1 MSETMFAPKVT
12 IEPGNQRLEVISVE
26 KTETYGPQ
34 LAIKLRVVGGEHDDY
49 TFTDYASRD
58 EDTGRINQGSKAW
71 TIYEACLGKDFH
83 EKIKGLDDVVGK
95 EFMARVE
102 MTKTGSRNKV
112 EHGTVGPA
120 PSRDQEDAD
129 FDDLPYEPKAPF

>member
-12 IEPGNQRLEVISVE
+12 LEPGNQRLEVISVE

-34 LAIKLRVVGGEHDDY
+34 LAIKLRVVGGEHGDY
-49 TFTDYASRD
+49 TFTDYANRD

-83 EKIKGLDDVVGK
+83 EKIKGLDAVVGK

-102 MTKTGSRNKV
+102 TTKTGSRNKV

-120 PSRDQEDAD
+120 PSRDEEDDD
-129 FDDLPYEPKAPF
+129 FNAIPF

>member
-102 MTKTGSRNKV
+102 TTKTGSRNKV

-120 PSRDQEDAD
+120 PSRDEEDAD

>member
-1 MSETMFAPKVT
+1 MSETMFAPKET
-12 IEPGNQRLEVISVE
+12 IESGNQRLEVLSVE

-34 LAIKLRVVGGEHDDY
+34 LAIKLRVVGREHDDY

-83 EKIKGLDDVVGK
+83 KKIKGLDAIVGK
-95 EFMARVE
+95 QFMARVE
-102 MTKTGSRNKV
+102 TTKTGSRNKI

-120 PSRDQEDAD
+120 PAETEEDDD
-129 FDDLPYEPKAPF
+129 FNEIPF

>member
-1 MSETMFAPKVT
+1 MSETMFAPKET
-12 IEPGNQRLEVISVE
+12 IESGNQRLEVLSVE

-34 LAIKLRVVGGEHDDY
+34 LAIKLRVVGGEHDEY
-49 TFTDYASRD
+49 VFTDYASRD

-83 EKIKGLDDVVGK
+83 KKIKGLDAVVGK
-95 EFMARVE
+95 QFMARVE
-102 MTKTGSRNKV
+102 TTKTGSRNKI

-120 PSRDQEDAD
+120 PVEVDKSD
-129 FDDLPYEPKAPF
+129 FDDLPF

>member
-1 MSETMFAPKVT
+1 MSATMFAPKVT
-12 IEPGNQRLEVISVE
+12 IEPGNQRLEVVSVE

-71 TIYEACLGKDFH
+71 SIYEACLGKDFH

-120 PSRDQEDAD
+120 PSRDEEDAD
-129 FDDLPYEPKAPF
+129 FNAIPF

>member
-120 PSRDQEDAD
+120 PSRDEEDAD

>member
-1 MSETMFAPKVT
+1 MSETMFAPKET
-12 IEPGNQRLEVISVE
+12 IEPGNQRLEVLSVE

-71 TIYEACLGKDFH
+71 TIYEACLRKGFH
-83 EKIKGLDDVVGK
+83 KKIKSLDDVVGK
-95 EFMARVE
+95 EFIAKVGT
-102 MTKTGSRNKV
+102 TKTGSRNKV

-120 PSRDQEDAD
+120 LAEVDG
-129 FDDLPYEPKAPF
+129 PKVDNIPF

>member
-1 MSETMFAPKVT
+1 MSETMFALKEI
-12 IEPGNQRLEVISVE
+12 IESGNQRLEVLSVE

-83 EKIKGLDDVVGK
+83 KKIQGLDDAVGK
-95 EFMARVE
+95 QFMAKVE
-102 MTKTGSRNKV
+102 TTKTGSRNKV
-112 EHGTVGPA
+112 EHGTVGPVPA
-120 PSRDQEDAD
+120 AVDESEFSDI
-129 FDDLPYEPKAPF
+129 PF

>member
-12 IEPGNQRLEVISVE
+12 IEPGNQRLEVLSVE

-58 EDTGRINQGSKAW
+58 EDTGRINQGSKGW
-71 TIYEACLGKDFH
+71 TIYEACLGKDFYK
-83 EKIKGLDDVVGK
+83 KIKGLDAVVGAQ
-95 EFMARVE
+95 FMARVDT
-102 MTKTGSRNKV
+102 TKTGSRNKV

-120 PSRDQEDAD
+120 PSETEEDDD
-129 FDDLPYEPKAPF
+129 FSAIPF

>member
-83 EKIKGLDDVVGK
+83 EKIKGLDAVVGK

-120 PSRDQEDAD
+120 PSRDQEDAN